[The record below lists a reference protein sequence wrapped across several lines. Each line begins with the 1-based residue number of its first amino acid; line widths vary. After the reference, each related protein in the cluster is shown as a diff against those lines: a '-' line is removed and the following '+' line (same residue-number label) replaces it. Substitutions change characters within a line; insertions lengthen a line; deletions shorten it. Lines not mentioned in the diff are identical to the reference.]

1 LYHHGALYFA
11 NPQSAIRNPQSI
23 MLDWKQEI
31 RRRLASLQL
40 APEREAEIVEELSQ
54 HLEDHYAELRA
65 SGATP
70 DEAYRAALAEVPN
83 SEMLQRQ
90 LRLVERQVAPEPI
103 VLGTNGRKNMIA
115 GLWQDI
121 CYGVRSLRKHA
132 MLSTVVIATLTLG
145 IGISTGIFTH
155 LNAHYLRARVD
166 KDPDSFVRIY
176 SAYTRDSEQPGR
188 PGATTLED
196 YLAFRDRARSLYDVA
211 AWAKF
216 EAPMGHS
223 QGVDDPAGVRALL
236 VTCNFFTLYNLE
248 RPLLGRLLQP
258 ADCSGSAPIT
268 ILSEGF
274 WRNRFAADSQ
284 IVGKVI
290 HFNGQ
295 TVTVVGVTPTFAGQI
310 DRTNVWFPYP
320 LQPYLKLG
328 DNVSNPG
335 EKAWLTVEGR
345 LRQGYSR
352 RESAAELALLA
363 GQQDRLH
370 PGRRTALTVTNGSDI
385 QAPGLG
391 SLLFWVFA
399 VVMCFLIFIVL
410 IVCANVA
417 TLLLARGAGR
427 QQEIAV
433 RLALGA
439 SRWRL
444 IRMLIV
450 ETWLL
455 AAVAGLASIY
465 FAYWLPAFGSRWM
478 SDRLVEWSLAPDW
491 RVFTYLAA
499 VTLLAGTL
507 AGLAPAFQSLKLN
520 LADSLKGRRNLLG
533 GARGGARL
541 RGLLIGAQVAL
552 SFVLLAGAGLC
563 VRTYLRMSATDPGFE
578 TRQILAIW
586 HWRLNQAEPL
596 EYGYAFYRSFAQRV
610 EGLPG
615 VQGVAYSRRMPF
627 YPGNPPQVQ
636 LQTGGQGLRQAE
648 LNSVSPNYFTALG
661 IPIVRGRA
669 LGEADPHCGMG
680 SCPVVISQRLA
691 REFWPGANPLGQTL
705 RTPQGA
711 VLEVV
716 GVARDT
722 SSRQV
727 GGADSPLIYLPWN
740 PDDGS
745 YIPLVRFAGEA
756 AELSRAAIIT
766 FRELMPGAGAEA
778 WTLQS
783 RIDLFVESFR
793 RMELL
798 VGLLGALA
806 VALAVIGIYGVV
818 SFAVSQRTKEL
829 GIRIA
834 LGARS
839 RDIYSTILK
848 TGVRPIVV
856 GLLIG
861 LLLAWAMA
869 SALARSI
876 LQSAPFKLDS
886 LDPLAFAGAAALLAA
901 VAVAAMIGPARRATR
916 VDPMLAL
923 REE

>member
-1 LYHHGALYFA
+1 M
-11 NPQSAIRNPQSI
+11 SAPE
-23 MLDWKQEI
+23 WKREI
-31 RRRLASLQL
+31 EQRLANAQL
-40 APEREAEIVEELSQ
+40 EPAREAAIIEELAQ
-54 HLEDHYAELRA
+54 HLADYYDELLANGTPPADAERRTRAEL
-65 SGATP
+65 SNLET
-70 DEAYRAALAEVPN
+70 
-83 SEMLQRQ
+83 LQRE
-90 LRLVERQVAPEPI
+90 LRGVERQVAPEPI
-103 VLGTNGRKNMIA
+103 DLGTNRRKNMIA

-121 CYGVRSLRKHA
+121 RFGVRSLRKHA

-145 IGISTGIFTH
+145 IGLSTDIFTH
-155 LNAHYLRARVD
+155 LNATYLRARVD
-166 KDPDSFVRIY
+166 KDPDSFVRVY

-216 EAPMGHS
+216 EAPVGPSH
-223 QGVDDPAGVRALL
+223 GVDDPTGVRALL

-248 RPLLGRLLQP
+248 QPLLGRLLQP
-258 ADCSGSAPIT
+258 ADCSAPT
-268 ILSEGF
+268 PVAVLSEGF
-274 WRNRFAADSQ
+274 WRNRFDADPQ
-284 IVGKVI
+284 IVGKVV

-295 TVTVVGVTPTFAGQI
+295 PVTVVGVTPTFAGQI
-310 DRTNVWFPYP
+310 DRTSVWLPYA
-320 LQPYLKLG
+320 LQPHLKLG
-328 DNVSNPG
+328 DNVSQPG
-335 EKAWLTVEGR
+335 ERAWLTVEGR
-345 LRQGYSR
+345 LRPGSSR
-352 RESAAELALLA
+352 RQAAAELALLA

-370 PGRRTALTVTNGSDI
+370 PGRKTALTVTNGSDI
-385 QAPGLG
+385 QAPEVGN
-391 SLLFWVFA
+391 LLLWVFA
-399 VVMCFLIFIVL
+399 VAMCLLVFIVL
-410 IVCANVA
+410 IVCANVT

-427 QQEIAV
+427 RQEIAV

-444 IRMLIV
+444 TRMLLV

-465 FAYWLPAFGSRWM
+465 FAYWLPALLSGWM
-478 SDRLVEWSLAPDW
+478 ANRLPEWSMAPDW
-491 RVFTYLAA
+491 RVFTYLAT

-507 AGLAPAFQSLKLN
+507 AGVAPALQSLKLN
-520 LADSLKGRRNLLG
+520 LADSLKGRLNLFG

-596 EYGYAFYRSFAQRV
+596 EFGYAFYRGFAQRV
-610 EGLPG
+610 TALPG
-615 VQGVAYSRRMPF
+615 VQAVAYSRRMPF

-636 LQTGGQGLRQAE
+636 LQTGGQVMRQAE
-648 LNSVSPNYFTALG
+648 LNSVSPNYFAALG

-680 SCPVVISQRLA
+680 SCPVVVSQRLA
-691 REFWPGANPLGQTL
+691 REFWPGADPLGQTL

-711 VLEVV
+711 LFEVV

-722 SSRQV
+722 STRQV

-756 AELSRAAIIT
+756 AGLSRAASIT
-766 FRELMPGAGAEA
+766 FRELMPGAGVET

-783 RIDLFVESFR
+783 RIDLLVESFGR
-793 RMELL
+793 LQLL

-829 GIRIA
+829 GVRIA
-834 LGARS
+834 LGARPP
-839 RDIYSTILK
+839 DIYAIILK
-848 TGVRPIVV
+848 TGARPIVT

-886 LDPLAFAGAAALLAA
+886 LDPLAFAGAAISLAA
-901 VAVAAMIGPARRATR
+901 VALAAMIGPARRATR